1 MAAPEEPSTQIPETP
16 PRRLVQFTP
25 DLEQEL
31 REAVAE
37 IERGDCIELTPE
49 QLDRCIEHGEWPWP
63 DAFPG

>member
-1 MAAPEEPSTQIPETP
+1 MAGPEEPSATTASGAQRRTP
-16 PRRLVQFTP
+16 QLSA
-25 DLEQEL
+25 DLEHEL
-31 REAVAE
+31 REAIAE